1 MTELEKIK
9 ERDQVIDKDKFG
21 KDRWCEFEENDED
34 GLSVICDGLNKD
46 EAESIGWAISDRAR
60 LVNAVEYLLN
70 EIGPATGHLYSQ
82 EAQEQAVNS
91 ILKGE

>member
-1 MTELEKIK
+1 MAQINELEKIK
-9 ERDQVIDKDKFG
+9 ERCRHIHKSIYAIDNQIIK
-21 KDRWCEFEENDED
+21 
-34 GLSVICDGLNKD
+34 
-46 EAESIGWAISDRAR
+46 DRAR
-60 LVNAVEYLLN
+60 LVKAVEYLLN